1 MASKVLELADF
12 REAAMMQFARD
23 QLVLARAGLDE
34 NGDPFN
40 SDSMHAM
47 VRERCK
53 HLANARAQRR
63 AHRRPRTRRR

>member
-1 MASKVLELADF
+1 MASKVPELADF

-34 NGDPFN
+34 NGDN

-63 AHRRPRTRRR
+63 AHRRPRPRRR